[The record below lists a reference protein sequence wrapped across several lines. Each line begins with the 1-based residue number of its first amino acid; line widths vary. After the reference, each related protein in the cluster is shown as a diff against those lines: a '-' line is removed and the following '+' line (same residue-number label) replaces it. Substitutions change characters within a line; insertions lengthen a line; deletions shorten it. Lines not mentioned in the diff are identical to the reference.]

1 MTLQLIRWIVRICK
15 VLTMSGSSLHIP
27 LQVPTFTLYALTHA
41 TLLRATTCCP
51 AALLK
56 TSWNRFEQ
64 TMIVSSPGDYTG
76 QQQKH
81 EGPFH
86 YLIKGKQ
93 RKEMEQSRSFQRSS
107 WKFPAQP
114 KRSNSAWLFRPL
126 SYRFNYSNKL

>member
-1 MTLQLIRWIVRICK
+1 MQSSDNERK
-15 VLTMSGSSLHIP
+15 LTPHSAVCAHLHSLRPDPRNSSPGHD
-27 LQVPTFTLYALTHA
+27 
-41 TLLRATTCCP
+41 LLSRCVTY
-51 AALLK
+51 
-56 TSWNRFEQ
+56 TSWNRFQQ
-64 TMIVSSPGDYTG
+64 TIVSSPGDYTG

-114 KRSNSAWLFRPL
+114 NRSTSAWLFRPQ
-126 SYRFNYSNKL
+126 SYRLNYSNKL